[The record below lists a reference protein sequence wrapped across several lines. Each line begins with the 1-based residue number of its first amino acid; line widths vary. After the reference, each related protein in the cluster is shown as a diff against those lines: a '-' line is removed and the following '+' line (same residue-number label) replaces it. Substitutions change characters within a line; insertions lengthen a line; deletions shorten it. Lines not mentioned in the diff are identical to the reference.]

1 MKSMTGY
8 GGAESHGRWAKIA
21 VQLRS
26 LNHRNLDI
34 QLGAPREYL
43 SAEEEIRKRI
53 RQRIS
58 RGRVELFVTRSP
70 LKGQSRKLELDE
82 GLLSQ
87 YLSSLRRAQK
97 KFGLKGEADISLCS
111 SLPELF
117 QLRDAEVSEEDERE
131 IVLKTLDLAL
141 KKLERSRE
149 REGRHLKMDVQS
161 QIRHLRKVSV
171 GLGKEAEKVGL
182 RLKDSLS
189 LREGGISPDNQREA
203 TEIAGVNFFKGDIH
217 EEVVRLKTHI
227 EALARLVNEREPV
240 GKKMDFLLQEIQ
252 RELNTISSK
261 VPHLSVVQLVL
272 AGKEKVEKIRE
283 QAQNVE

>member
-8 GGAESHGRWAKIA
+8 GEAESHGRWAKIA

-26 LNHRNLDI
+26 LNHRHLDI
-34 QLGAPREYL
+34 QLRVPREYL
-43 SAEEEIRKRI
+43 SAEEEIRKTI

-58 RGRVELFVTRSP
+58 RGRVELFITRSP

-97 KFGLKGEADISLCS
+97 KFGLKGEVDISLCS
-111 SLPELF
+111 RLPELF

-161 QIRHLRKVSV
+161 QTQHLRKASV
-171 GLGKEAEKVGL
+171 GLSKEAEKISL

-189 LREGGISPDNQREA
+189 LGEGGISLENQREA
-203 TEIAGVNFFKGDIH
+203 SEIAGVNFKGDIH

-227 EALARLVNEREPV
+227 EALARLIKEREPV

-252 RELNTISSK
+252 RELNTIGSK
-261 VPHLSVVQLVL
+261 VPHLSVVQWVL

-283 QAQNVE
+283 QAQNIE